1 MSVSNNPDNQVSA
14 KCTECT
20 NVFSRPVQRGKP
32 RLTCSE
38 ECRRTRATLQ
48 RRNQGKRK
56 DRNARHAPPTRS
68 PIPIFETR
76 QLGTNSESLR
86 GAIARLREADR
97 TIEKTL
103 EETNEEIQELGFED
117 LSVMRNLIDDCD
129 ALRRE
134 IKAVLDEYP

>member
-1 MSVSNNPDNQVSA
+1 M
-14 KCTECT
+14 
-20 NVFSRPVQRGKP
+20 
-32 RLTCSE
+32 
-38 ECRRTRATLQ
+38 
-48 RRNQGKRK
+48 
-56 DRNARHAPPTRS
+56 
-68 PIPIFETR
+68 
-76 QLGTNSESLR
+76 